1 MNYENND
8 CPICYGTR
16 VLLPEKW
23 LCIGCGDKHEDC
35 EICDLLFAQ
44 VKLLKQK
51 VKVLQQQIDEDY
63 LELQQ
68 KKKKPRCIEKAQE
81 KRKQKGL
88 SFHECTC
95 PKCYC
100 SAVSG

>member
-51 VKVLQQQIDEDY
+51 VKV
-63 LELQQ
+63 
-68 KKKKPRCIEKAQE
+68 
-81 KRKQKGL
+81 
-88 SFHECTC
+88 
-95 PKCYC
+95 
-100 SAVSG
+100 